1 MRAIPQ
7 FQSKISRGL
16 HRRVDISVEN
26 VNCSLHLR
34 KWFSPERVRS
44 LYAQTLFALLRKG
57 KKKKKLLTRKTLE
70 TYIFRMLINVFAK
83 GESDTIDRGEK
94 QFARVSLE
102 SLDRWTGKNV
112 QLRNYASRRRVA
124 WKSNRSNGGKRLA
137 VTENRNRLFQIR
149 APTYSPTHPPTTR
162 ASLSTSS
169 LAKAKPEPAYP
180 LLCKST
186 RLRRNARS
194 ATLLPPI
201 FSFFSLDRSLSCV
214 KRRRID
220 RTNVIIR
227 WIANDKKETSNRE
240 MQLWIHR
247 KIFEGILV
255 LNATIETFRLTQPLR
270 GRLDRFDRPHRIDRF
285 SRNKNYGRI

>member
-1 MRAIPQ
+1 MILSWKSTL
-7 FQSKISRGL
+7 F
-16 HRRVDISVEN
+16 
-26 VNCSLHLR
+26 
-34 KWFSPERVRS
+34 VRS
-44 LYAQTLFALLRKG
+44 TAICALTKG
-57 KKKKKLLTRKTLE
+57 EKKKKILLTRKTLE

-112 QLRNYASRRRVA
+112 QLRNYASRRRFA
-124 WKSNRSNGGKRLA
+124 SKSNRSNGGKRLA

-186 RLRRNARS
+186 RLRRNAR
-194 ATLLPPI
+194 
-201 FSFFSLDRSLSCV
+201 
-214 KRRRID
+214 
-220 RTNVIIR
+220 
-227 WIANDKKETSNRE
+227 
-240 MQLWIHR
+240 
-247 KIFEGILV
+247 
-255 LNATIETFRLTQPLR
+255 
-270 GRLDRFDRPHRIDRF
+270 F
-285 SRNKNYGRI
+285 SRRYFPSSLLTDLFRALNDEGSIERT

>member
-1 MRAIPQ
+1 MILSWKSTL
-7 FQSKISRGL
+7 F
-16 HRRVDISVEN
+16 
-26 VNCSLHLR
+26 
-34 KWFSPERVRS
+34 VRS
-44 LYAQTLFALLRKG
+44 NAICALTKG
-57 KKKKKLLTRKTLE
+57 EKKKKLLTRKTLE

-112 QLRNYASRRRVA
+112 QLRNYASRRRFA
-124 WKSNRSNGGKRLA
+124 SKSNRSNGGKRLA

>member
-70 TYIFRMLINVFAK
+70 TYIFRMLINVLLTK

-255 LNATIETFRLTQPLR
+255 LNATIDGRNVSFNSTFTGKIGQIRQATSYR
-270 GRLDRFDRPHRIDRF
+270 SIFA
-285 SRNKNYGRI
+285 K

>member
-70 TYIFRMLINVFAK
+70 TYIFRMLINVLLTK

-112 QLRNYASRRRVA
+112 QLRNYASRRRFA
-124 WKSNRSNGGKRLA
+124 SKSNRSNGGKRLA

-186 RLRRNARS
+186 RLRRNAR
-194 ATLLPPI
+194 
-201 FSFFSLDRSLSCV
+201 
-214 KRRRID
+214 
-220 RTNVIIR
+220 
-227 WIANDKKETSNRE
+227 
-240 MQLWIHR
+240 
-247 KIFEGILV
+247 
-255 LNATIETFRLTQPLR
+255 
-270 GRLDRFDRPHRIDRF
+270 F
-285 SRNKNYGRI
+285 SRRYFPSSLLTDLFRALNDEGSIERT